1 MKFYKLVT
9 HSLFRK
15 SRKFN
20 YIITYIGR
28 YILSLSPVAYGV
40 PQGSVDRTDPFYAR
54 RLGVERISYSDVAG
68 WVAGWLGGCLSQ
80 PVLYQND

>member
-15 SRKFN
+15 SRKFH

-40 PQGSVDRTDPFYAR
+40 PQGSVDRTDPFPALR
-54 RLGVERISYSDVAG
+54 RRPVEADQTSLAVPSRLRRRQSNLRLVSAE
-68 WVAGWLGGCLSQ
+68 
-80 PVLYQND
+80 